1 MSEKIE
7 ILVDSL
13 RVSLINQHRII
24 LLKEKNGD
32 LSLPLFIGQFE
43 AEAIVLSLQGI
54 EISRPQTHDLILS
67 SIKALEAQVLYA
79 EITGMKAATFYAEL
93 VVRNKEGGEVRID
106 CRPSD
111 AIAAAIRAHV
121 PIYAERGL
129 IEQYGIQPEPDV
141 RTRGL
146 KDQQTD
152 GDDDSLSAFQDFLK
166 QV

>member
-1 MSEKIE
+1 MSQKTE

-24 LLKEKNGD
+24 LLKEKDGD

-67 SIKALEAQVLYA
+67 TVKALGSRILYA
-79 EITGMKAATFYAEL
+79 EITDMKAATFYAEL
-93 VVRNKEGGEVRID
+93 VVRDKEGGEVRID

-111 AIAAAIRAHV
+111 AIAAALRSHA
-121 PIYAERGL
+121 PIYADREL
-129 IEQYGIQPEPDV
+129 MDQYGIKPEPDV
-141 RTRGL
+141 RTR
-146 KDQQTD
+146 DQND
-152 GDDDSLSAFQDFLK
+152 PNDEGDDDSLSAFQDFLK